1 MIARLSL
8 GIIKSLALFF
18 LPASGALMFLP
29 EIKRQGIFSFPAE
42 KNDGMRGRAEL
53 GQNSLGEALIDS
65 FK

>member
-18 LPASGALMFLP
+18 FPASGALMFLP

-42 KNDGMRGRAEL
+42 KNDGMRGKAEL

>member
-1 MIARLSL
+1 
-8 GIIKSLALFF
+8 
-18 LPASGALMFLP
+18 MFLP

-42 KNDGMRGRAEL
+42 KNDGMRGKAEL